1 MLSFSNVSF
10 KYENEQKLLIK
21 DLNFNINKGEFV
33 SIVGPSGCGKSTIF
47 RLICGL
53 ERAGNGNI
61 LLDDRAVNDLKGH
74 IGYMPQKDLLIP
86 WRTIAQNVSLPLEV
100 RGISTNEAI
109 AEASKLLDSFG
120 FSKYVEK
127 YPKDLS
133 GGMRQRVSF
142 IRTLITGADILLL
155 DEPFSALDAITKL
168 SMQEWLQTQYC
179 NLKKTIFFI
188 THDVEEAIFLSS
200 KIYAI
205 SEKPISKMKEIHI
218 SLSYPRNRYMLSSP
232 DLLSIKEEL
241 INELKQRV
249 LL

>member
-1 MLSFSNVSF
+1 MLSFCNVDF
-10 KYENEQKLLIK
+10 KYRNESKLLIK
-21 DLNFNINKGEFV
+21 DLNFTVNKGEFV

-53 ERAGNGNI
+53 EKAESGSI
-61 LLDDRAVNDLKGH
+61 FLEDKQVSDLKGH

-86 WRTIAQNVSLPLEV
+86 WRTITQNVSLPLEV
-100 RGISTNEAI
+100 RGVKAKEAI
-109 AEASKLLDSFG
+109 AKAGELLDSFG
-120 FSKYVEK
+120 FNEYKHK

-168 SMQEWLQTQYC
+168 NMQEWLQAQYC
-179 NLKKTIFFI
+179 KLKKTILFI
-188 THDVEEAIFLSS
+188 THDVEEALFLSN

-205 SEKPISKMKEIHI
+205 SEKPISKLKEINI
-218 SLSYPRNRYMLSSP
+218 PMSYPRDRHMLSNK
-232 DLLSIKEEL
+232 DILSIKEEL

-249 LL
+249 EL